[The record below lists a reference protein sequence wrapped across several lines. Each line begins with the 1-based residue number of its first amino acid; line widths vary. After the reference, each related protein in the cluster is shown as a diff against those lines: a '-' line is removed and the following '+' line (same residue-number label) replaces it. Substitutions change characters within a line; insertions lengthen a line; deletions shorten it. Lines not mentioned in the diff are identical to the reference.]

1 MNVGASPREAVEQ
14 NNAQLFDDIVRA
26 AGGGIWKTGNGR
38 WYVAHGSV
46 SCGHIDYVGMRWR
59 AT

>member
-1 MNVGASPREAVEQ
+1 LNAGASPREAVEQ
-14 NNAQLFDDIVRA
+14 NNAQLFDDIGRV
-26 AGGGIWKTGNGR
+26 AGGDMEDGNGR

-46 SCGHIDYVGMRWR
+46 SCGHIDYVGMRWW